1 MTLVVGAGASSRADA
16 REIAGLIGSVLARDD
31 LRGEDVACLA
41 TVEARAGTGGVR
53 DAAEMLGFH
62 LVAYPVGV
70 LAQVA
75 VPNPAEGVRARTGT
89 ASVAE
94 AAALHGARALGG
106 GAHDPCGGGA
116 RLVVAKRATARATV
130 AVARIIP
137 ANPPVTGEPGA
148 AGS

>member
-1 MTLVVGAGASSRADA
+1 MTLVVGVGASSRADV
-16 REIAGLIGSVLARDD
+16 REIAGLVESVLARDD

-41 TVEARAGTGGVR
+41 TAEARAGAGAVR
-53 DAAEMLGFH
+53 DAADLLGFH

-94 AAALHGARALGG
+94 AAALHGAHTL
-106 GAHDPCGGGA
+106 GGGA
-116 RLVVAKRATARATV
+116 RLLVEKRATARATA

-137 ANPPVTGEPGA
+137 ANPPVTDEPGA